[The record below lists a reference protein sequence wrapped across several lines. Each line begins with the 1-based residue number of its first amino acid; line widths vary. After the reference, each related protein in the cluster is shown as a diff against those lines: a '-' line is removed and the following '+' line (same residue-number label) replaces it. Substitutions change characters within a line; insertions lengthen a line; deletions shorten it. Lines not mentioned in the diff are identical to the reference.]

1 MKRQKWISLR
11 KTRKSGSWFPSF
23 SFPRTVKNVIVGTIC
38 YKKSK
43 ISSRTNQDAN
53 IPIRTINDHS
63 ETNVN
68 DNHNQSVFYK
78 IYLKYLSVVS
88 FGELAASLIHLFQNT
103 SQLLEI
109 ITAHDIISLQCSENR
124 IQLEIK
130 LKSLILLQQIF
141 RRHLLSPI

>member
-63 ETNVN
+63 DIFESEKQVLFNNKET
-68 DNHNQSVFYK
+68 
-78 IYLKYLSVVS
+78 KYNNN
-88 FGELAASLIHLFQNT
+88 F
-103 SQLLEI
+103 
-109 ITAHDIISLQCSENR
+109 
-124 IQLEIK
+124 
-130 LKSLILLQQIF
+130 
-141 RRHLLSPI
+141 